1 MWAFLMAKKLS
12 ETITGICVISSWQ
25 GDIYQVTGMKL
36 LEEGLDWRSAA
47 IKLCTAGAI
56 NH

>member
-12 ETITGICVISSWQ
+12 ETITGIFVISSWQ

-36 LEEGLDWRSAA
+36 LEEGFLEEGLDWRSAT
-47 IKLCTAGAI
+47 IK
-56 NH
+56 